1 MLNIAIWNNGE
12 LKEIT
17 SEMDYFVGKC
27 GGGRTVFGEN
37 AKLVRITKQHL
48 VFKTE
53 SGSIVKTEIDTLNTV
68 GKARKER
75 YFVSIGKRDYE
86 SKNIIRSMVS
96 YWNDKKLVMEYK

>member
-53 SGSIVKTEIDTLNTV
+53 SGSIVKTLNTV

-75 YFVSIGKRDYE
+75 YFVTKQKDYE